1 LILKGNRGK
10 VDPDLV
16 PRSFA
21 VEKSNSIEKG
31 SMTRKGGLSY
41 QMMNALKA
49 VFRPGGSRYHDKLA
63 GRDQDII
70 RGIGTMR
77 NMVAD
82 VHAFSRFVRATY
94 PDVRDLEEIEPQMAQ
109 EYIHELVRLERS
121 GGRIGR
127 VTASLRKL
135 DRACRITRIF
145 AEDAPMLLP
154 YQGKGSVRGFHSQP
168 RSVPYSDKDAEKIIS
183 WISTI
188 DPLSAQVLTVM
199 RRIGLR
205 VTEAVYLQERNIR
218 IDGAVPTV
226 WLMSNTNRTKGGRAR
241 QITLQPD
248 DLPFLQQLK
257 EKAQKTATGHL
268 FRDRSSLP
276 DRVRNQVKD
285 VCEDLHIH
293 CLGTHGFRKT
303 FAVEN
308 YQRARAAGENDREAL
323 EHTSQQLGH
332 NRIEVAI
339 QSYISADARPVDDPK
354 HKEENEA

>member
-1 LILKGNRGK
+1 
-10 VDPDLV
+10 
-16 PRSFA
+16 
-21 VEKSNSIEKG
+21 
-31 SMTRKGGLSY
+31 MTRKGGLSY

-94 PDVRDLEEIEPQMAQ
+94 PDVRDLEEVEPEMAQ
-109 EYIHELVRLERS
+109 AYIHELVRLERS

-145 AEDAPMLLP
+145 AEDTPLLLP
-154 YQGKGSVRGFHSQP
+154 YHGKGNVHGFHSQP
-168 RSVPYSDKDAEKIIS
+168 RTVPYSEADAEKIIA
-183 WISTI
+183 WINKV

-199 RRIGLR
+199 RKIGLR
-205 VTEAVYLQERNIR
+205 VTEAVYLHERNIH
-218 IDGAVPTV
+218 IDGPVPIV
-226 WLMSNTNRTKGGRAR
+226 WLMGKVNHTKGGRPR
-241 QITLQPD
+241 QITLEPA
-248 DLPFLQQLK
+248 DLPFLKQLK

-276 DRVRNQVKD
+276 DRVRDQVED
-285 VCEDLHIH
+285 ACEDSHIH

-308 YQRARAAGENDREAL
+308 YQRARAAGESDREAL
-323 EHTSQQLGH
+323 EFTSQQLGH

-339 QSYISADARPVDDPK
+339 QSYISADARLVENPEY
-354 HKEENEA
+354 KEENEA